1 MAGIVETEFDGILEE
16 DVILEE
22 VEGSEETAAILKHS
36 ENIYKANLYLR
47 ELFTSAPVFNEVLS
61 FSTIET
67 SGKER
72 YDYSEEA
79 SLVMIKNLKDS
90 ESKIYLGDGHLVLLP
105 FESFE
110 FPVIPGMNLEISGRV
125 SIVETKYN

>member
-1 MAGIVETEFDGILEE
+1 MGVIETEFDGTIEE

-22 VEGSEETAAILKHS
+22 VDSKKETSDILKHA

-47 ELFTSAPVFNEVLS
+47 ELFTSAPVFNEVVS
-61 FSTIET
+61 FATIET
-67 SGKER
+67 SGKEV
-72 YDYSEEA
+72 YAHNANSN
-79 SLVMIKNLKDS
+79 LIMIKNLKDA
-90 ESKIYLGDGHLVLLP
+90 ESKIYLGAGFLVLLA

-110 FPVIPGMNLEISGRV
+110 FPISEGMSIEIDGRV

>member
-1 MAGIVETEFDGILEE
+1 MGRVVETEFDGILEE

-22 VEGSEETAAILKHS
+22 VENGMAAAEILKNA

-47 ELFTSAPVFNEVLS
+47 ELFTSAPTFNEVLK
-61 FSTIET
+61 FNTVET
-67 SGKER
+67 SGKEA
-72 YDYSEEA
+72 YEYSEDA
-79 SLVMIKNLKDS
+79 SLIMIKNLKDE
-90 ESKIYLGDGHLVLLP
+90 ESKIYIDDGYLVLLA

-110 FPVIPGMNLEISGRV
+110 FPVVPGMNLEIEGRV